1 MAGKNDFLLSV
12 RRTIVPIV
20 AAFVVLQAARVGIA
34 LPGDAVSDV
43 IFAVIASTYYT
54 SARAIETR
62 FPQAS
67 VLLGSLL
74 QPTYID
80 ANAGVDIGEHD
91 DGE

>member
-1 MAGKNDFLLSV
+1 MTSKNDFLVSV
-12 RRTIVPIV
+12 RRTIVPIM
-20 AAFVVLQAARVGIA
+20 AAYVVLQAARVGVAI
-34 LPGDAVSDV
+34 PGDAVSDI
-43 IFAVIASTYYT
+43 IFAVIASLYYT

-74 QPTYID
+74 QPTYRD
-80 ANAGVDIGEHD
+80 AQSDVDDGEHD